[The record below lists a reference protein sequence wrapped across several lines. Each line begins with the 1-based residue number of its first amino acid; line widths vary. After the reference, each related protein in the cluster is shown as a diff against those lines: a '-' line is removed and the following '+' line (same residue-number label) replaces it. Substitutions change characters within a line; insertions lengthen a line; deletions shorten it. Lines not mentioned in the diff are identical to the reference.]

1 MFHSR
6 VAIVPTRFIVSISHL
21 IVVILC
27 LMGTVLSPNPYAFYF
42 HLTFAQSG
50 NVISGLALTY
60 TDAEFTSTKDSLVAA
75 LIVTLI
81 CIGIGAAH
89 AYYLPNSIA
98 CIRTT
103 AAHPPAPDFFGLFSG
118 VSLKMNA
125 MNAFQVRAP
134 LSFICCTTLNGSRR
148 RLYRTLLP
156 SCSPQCF
163 CSTIGLRAPC
173 GTFSASLLLQYPH
186 ARPSSS
192 SHRCSSVKRSTDSPF
207 EILVHIARKSFTLC
221 VCLQSPF
228 PSRIGAILPR
238 IALPAASCA
247 A

>member
-21 IVVILC
+21 IIVILC

-89 AYYLPNSIA
+89 GYYLPNLIA
-98 CIRTT
+98 RIRTS
-103 AAHPPAPDFFGLFSG
+103 AAHSPAPDFFGLFSG
-118 VSLKMNA
+118 VSLKINA
-125 MNAFQVRAP
+125 MHAFQVRTI
-134 LSFICCTTLNGSRR
+134 FIH
-148 RLYRTLLP
+148 LLP
-156 SCSPQCF
+156 DAQGSSPQVISHFVALVLTTVFLLDNWAAGTMWYIFGFFVAPISACEALLIISSLF
-163 CSTIGLRAPC
+163 IGKKK
-173 GTFSASLLLQYPH
+173 Y
-186 ARPSSS
+186 
-192 SHRCSSVKRSTDSPF
+192 
-207 EILVHIARKSFTLC
+207 
-221 VCLQSPF
+221 
-228 PSRIGAILPR
+228 
-238 IALPAASCA
+238 
-247 A
+247 